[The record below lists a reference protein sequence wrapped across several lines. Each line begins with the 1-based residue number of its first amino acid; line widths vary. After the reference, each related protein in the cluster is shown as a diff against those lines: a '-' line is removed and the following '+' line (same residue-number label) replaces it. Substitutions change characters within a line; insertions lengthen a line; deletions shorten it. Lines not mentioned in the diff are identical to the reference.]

1 MNNFDLTKFL
11 AEGKLHEGTMTEAL
25 NKPVTQLGPDV
36 EKRLKSMGFDTKIF
50 PNPQGGIP
58 ANAVEAIAAN
68 PKLAGL
74 SFNNNSG
81 FESMRVMVSP
91 ERKKD
96 LQKLRGYFQVPEEE
110 FGPEKK
116 LDWVAK
122 QIQNT
127 NPGDWTASQVEV
139 LGSGGDPVAVIDWYR
154 LMSKGAS
161 KTTDADGKTKMD
173 LGQAAESL
181 NEAISPQ
188 DIVDI
193 ADTVAE
199 EFTKED
205 ADGGIF
211 MVYSVG
217 KMDVDDMTFELDT
230 DTTSQTPERIL
241 NMSNLGV
248 GEGWGGSF
256 RIKPTGEGYEV
267 RNTEKGGLVAI
278 IDNMGSFKMISN
290 DEAKAEMGRTKGEE
304 TDFMQN
310 RKEMDDYAMDENK
323 EIKSNKM
330 KKSELKEMI
339 KAAVMA
345 DTAVYEAE
353 DVEVTDDEDVDID
366 IEKDVKVDDEESE
379 VDIDID
385 AELPGED
392 GDVTEVLALLMKSQ
406 QAAEDIGDE
415 KLMDQIGNTITY
427 FTRSHVANVNEA
439 DLDMDLDSAAGRAKE
454 ATIGLDEEADT
465 KSVLRTLIQD
475 LEPFEYEVYAF
486 DAGVD
491 PEDGAEMEEYIA
503 SLSDMEVSSEISKL
517 KGINED
523 KTEELDEKKQGYN
536 DELDDSEGAKHG
548 KKKQDMAQ
556 RRADSENMEKAA
568 GKRKYSGDKSKDLN
582 ESVTFP
588 MWNKI
593 K

>member
-1 MNNFDLTKFL
+1 
-11 AEGKLHEGTMTEAL
+11 
-25 NKPVTQLGPDV
+25 
-36 EKRLKSMGFDTKIF
+36 
-50 PNPQGGIP
+50 
-58 ANAVEAIAAN
+58 
-68 PKLAGL
+68 
-74 SFNNNSG
+74 
-81 FESMRVMVSP
+81 
-91 ERKKD
+91 
-96 LQKLRGYFQVPEEE
+96 
-110 FGPEKK
+110 
-116 LDWVAK
+116 
-122 QIQNT
+122 
-127 NPGDWTASQVEV
+127 
-139 LGSGGDPVAVIDWYR
+139 
-154 LMSKGAS
+154 
-161 KTTDADGKTKMD
+161 
-173 LGQAAESL
+173 
-181 NEAISPQ
+181 
-188 DIVDI
+188 
-193 ADTVAE
+193 
-199 EFTKED
+199 
-205 ADGGIF
+205 

-256 RIKPTGEGYEV
+256 RIKPKGEGYEV

-290 DEAKAEMGRTKGEE
+290 DEAKAEMDRAKGEK

-339 KAAVMA
+339 KAAMVA

-406 QAAEDIGDE
+406 QAAEGIGDE

-454 ATIGLDEEADT
+454 ATIGLDESA
-465 KSVLRTLIQD
+465 SSD
-475 LEPFEYEVYAF
+475 LELKSYAKKLIPLIKQLGFDVVYSTDGQWKKALGDLKQGTSIVYIFIENGNLTIAIPKSAGLSKAQEILKKVNSDLGDIF
-486 DAGVD
+486 DAK
-491 PEDGAEMEEYIA
+491 
-503 SLSDMEVSSEISKL
+503 LSEGDIGQAKHYAIRMTL
-517 KGINED
+517 KEN
-523 KTEELDEKKQGYN
+523 LNEKKQGYN